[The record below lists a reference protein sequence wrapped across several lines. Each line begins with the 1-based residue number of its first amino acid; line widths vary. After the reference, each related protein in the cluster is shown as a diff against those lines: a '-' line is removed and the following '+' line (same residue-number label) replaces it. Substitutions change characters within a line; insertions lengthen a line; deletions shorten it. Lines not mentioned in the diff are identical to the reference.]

1 MRAPITLDLHV
12 TNFNYPGTPA
22 DRLFDLVS
30 DIATTAEDSGFSSV
44 SVMDHLHQ
52 IPPMGPP
59 ENWMLEGNLTLAA
72 LAARTERVSLG
83 LLVGGVTYRNPAL
96 HAKMTTT
103 LDVISGGRAIH
114 GIGAA
119 WFEAE
124 HDGYGVRFPPLKER
138 FEHLEDALRIA
149 RAMFTQEKSTVEGTH
164 HHVTDVMNNP
174 RPIRGDIPIMIG
186 GSGER
191 KTLRLVAKYA
201 DACNLFGDVDR
212 ARHLLGV
219 LDGHC
224 EAVGRDPSE
233 ITRTRMATVID
244 RADARG
250 GRAQD
255 RGAGGDRRPAR
266 PPRERHDGRPR
277 RGRRAG
283 PGLCRHR
290 DPGPDD
296 RRPGR
301 TRPRDGRAGGP
312 RARPRV
318 RLKRSAGGPRAAS
331 ICALWCDPT
340 SSGRRSGIE

>member
-1 MRAPITLDLHV
+1 M
-12 TNFNYPGTPA
+12 
-22 DRLFDLVS
+22 S
-30 DIATTAEDSGFSSV
+30 DIAATAEDSGFSSV

-174 RPIRGDIPIMIG
+174 RPIRGDIPIMVG

-191 KTLRLVAKYA
+191 KTLRLVAQYA
-201 DACNLFGDVDR
+201 DALQPVRRRRSRPPPARRPRRALRDGR
-212 ARHLLGV
+212 ARPV
-219 LDGHC
+219 
-224 EAVGRDPSE
+224 RDHADAHGD
-233 ITRTRMATVID
+233 RDR

-250 GRAQD
+250 GRAQA
-255 RGAGGDRRPAR
+255 RGARG
-266 PPRERHDGRPR
+266 DGRSR
-277 RGRRAG
+277 ASASRRAMTG
-283 PGLCRHR
+283 DPDAVAEQAQAYADVGIQGLTIVVPDAHDLETVALAGRTLGAGVR
-290 DPGPDD
+290 LRRSPGP
-296 RRPGR
+296 RGSPSARCGVIRSRPEEG
-301 TRPRDGRAGGP
+301 AGSNE
-312 RARPRV
+312 R
-318 RLKRSAGGPRAAS
+318 
-331 ICALWCDPT
+331 
-340 SSGRRSGIE
+340 